1 MHARL
6 LLSIITVMRWLSIL
20 FLALL
25 LPLSAKAASKPFEK
39 IEGCQWKADRWN
51 DGDSFHVI
59 AGQPSRE
66 LVVRLYF
73 VDTPEAE
80 TAYRDRL
87 DEQALYFGIT
97 REQASLIADEASAF
111 TVQRLSKPFT
121 VWTRWHSALGRTA
134 IGRVYCVV
142 QDSTGRDLNELLVE
156 NGLAR
161 IYGVRTPLPD
171 GRDSRKYLAR
181 LTELEKKAKAVKKGA
196 WRFTGTTPPVQAAPV
211 STAFMASKNS
221 QVFHKVDCASA
232 SKILPKNVVRYRS
245 RDEAIQGGR
254 KPCAECKP

>member
-1 MHARL
+1 MP
-6 LLSIITVMRWLSIL
+6 VMRWLSIL
-20 FLALL
+20 FLALF
-25 LPLSAKAASKPFEK
+25 LPLSAKSASKPFEK

-87 DEQALYFGIT
+87 DEQAAYFGIT
-97 REQASLIADEASAF
+97 REQASMIAAEARAF
-111 TVQRLSKPFT
+111 TEQRLSMPFT

-134 IGRVYCVV
+134 IGRVYCIVI
-142 QDSTGRDLNELLVE
+142 DSTGRDLNELLVE

-181 LTELEKKAKAVKKGA
+181 LAELEKQAKAGKKGA
-196 WRFTGTTPPVQAAPV
+196 WRFTGTTPPVQVAPV
-211 STAFMASKNS
+211 SPTFLASKNS
-221 QVFHKVDCASA
+221 EVFHKAGCKSA
-232 SKILPKNVVRYRS
+232 AKILPKNIMNYQS
-245 RDEAIQGGR
+245 RDEAIQSGKR
-254 KPCAECKP
+254 PCAECKP